1 MAVLRTCVLTAVS
14 AIGAAVFEVAPTTAA
29 AERQSATTPAGRAG
43 VVVLAANLREG
54 SRLRR
59 ASDMRDGDD
68 LRRFAN
74 RVLSRGARLPDVL
87 LLQEVLGSAE
97 RVVRALNRHPRARPG
112 AARFALVAAPGRRTG
127 RECDGPRARR
137 HRVVR
142 DSAIVV
148 NRQTVRCVHRQGKV
162 RTWASWFGE
171 RGCAEHPWAL
181 LTFRD
186 GAGGQRVRVAS
197 MHVAPTGTR
206 LKTRAVVRTAET
218 LMRQQRRTPDALMA
232 IGGDLNLT
240 RCKGPSRRA
249 ERARCRV
256 RAAHRYL
263 LRHGFHDAVRSR
275 NLRQRDGVVGVRRR
289 IELVYTTGRVRG
301 SWFDRCYQAF
311 EVTRYRCRPAQSWF
325 SSRRTFHRCQYR
337 VTMVGRPGGTCPN
350 RGYAGYYSDH
360 PVLRATLG

>member
-1 MAVLRTCVLTAVS
+1 MAILRTCVLATVSTMGAV
-14 AIGAAVFEVAPTTAA
+14 VFEIAPPTAA
-29 AERQSATTPAGRAG
+29 AEHRSARTPDGRAG
-43 VVVLAANLREG
+43 VVVVSANLREG
-54 SRLRR
+54 SRVRR
-59 ASDMRDGDD
+59 ASDMRNGDD
-68 LRRFAN
+68 VRRFAN
-74 RVLSRGARLPDVL
+74 RVLSRGARMPDVL

-97 RVVRALNRHPRARPG
+97 RVVRALNQHRRARSG
-112 AARFALVAAPGRRTG
+112 AARFALVAAPGRRKG
-127 RECDGPRARR
+127 KECDGPRARR

-148 NRQTVRCVHRQGKV
+148 NRKRVWRVHQRGRV

-181 LTFRD
+181 LTVRD

-197 MHVAPTGTR
+197 LHVAPTGAR
-206 LKTRAVVRTAET
+206 LKTRAVVRTADT
-218 LMRQQRRTPDALMA
+218 LMRQQRRTPDALLA

-249 ERARCRV
+249 ERAGCRV

-263 LRHGFHDAVRSR
+263 LRHGFHDAVRSQ

-289 IELVYTTGRVRG
+289 IDFVYTTGRVRG

-311 EVTRYRCRPAQSWF
+311 EVTRYRCRPAQTWF
-325 SSRRTFHRCQYR
+325 SSRRAFHRCQYR
-337 VTMVGRPGGTCPN
+337 VTMVGRPGGMCPGG
-350 RGYAGYYSDH
+350 GYARYYSDH
-360 PVLRATLG
+360 PVVRAVLG

>member
-1 MAVLRTCVLTAVS
+1 MAVIRTCVLMVAVS
-14 AIGAAVFEVAPTTAA
+14 ALGSAVFEVAPPTAA
-29 AERQSATTPAGRAG
+29 AEHRSARTPAGRAG
-43 VVVLAANLREG
+43 VVVVSANLREG

-59 ASDMRDGDD
+59 GSDMRDGDD

-74 RVLSRGARLPDVL
+74 RVLSRGARMPDVL

-97 RVVRALNRHPRARPG
+97 RVVRALNRHRRARPG

-148 NRQTVRCVHRQGKV
+148 NQETVRRVHRRGKV

-181 LTFRD
+181 LTVRD
-186 GAGGQRVRVAS
+186 GAGGQRVRVAG

-206 LKTRAVVRTAET
+206 LKTRAVVRTAEI
-218 LMRQQRRTPDALMA
+218 LMWHQRRTPDALLA

-249 ERARCRV
+249 ERAG
-256 RAAHRYL
+256 A
-263 LRHGFHDAVRSR
+263 GS
-275 NLRQRDGVVGVRRR
+275 VRRTATCCGTGS
-289 IELVYTTGRVRG
+289 TTRCGAGTCASATESSAFAAGSTSSTPPGECAVRG
-301 SWFDRCYQAF
+301 STGA
-311 EVTRYRCRPAQSWF
+311 TRR
-325 SSRRTFHRCQYR
+325 SR
-337 VTMVGRPGGTCPN
+337 
-350 RGYAGYYSDH
+350 
-360 PVLRATLG
+360 

>member
-1 MAVLRTCVLTAVS
+1 MTVLRTCVLATVS
-14 AIGAAVFEVAPTTAA
+14 AVGAAVFEVAPPTAA
-29 AERQSATTPAGRAG
+29 AEHRSTRTPDGRAG
-43 VVVLAANLREG
+43 VVVVSANLREG

-59 ASDMRDGDD
+59 SSDMRNGDD
-68 LRRFAN
+68 LRRFAK
-74 RVLSRGARLPDVL
+74 RVLSRGARMPDVL

-97 RVVRALNRHPRARPG
+97 RVVRSLNRHRRARGG
-112 AARFALVAAPGRRTG
+112 AARFALVTAPGRRTG
-127 RECDGPRARR
+127 SRCDGPRAGR
-137 HRVVR
+137 HQVVR

-148 NRQTVRCVHRQGKV
+148 NKRSVRRVHRRGRV

-181 LTFRD
+181 LTVRD
-186 GAGGQRVRVAS
+186 GAGGQRLRVAS

-206 LKTRAVVRTAET
+206 LKTRAVVRTAAT
-218 LMRQQRRTPDALMA
+218 LIRQQRRTPDALLA

-240 RCKGPSRRA
+240 RCKGSPRRA

-263 LRHGFHDAVRSR
+263 LRHGLHDAVRSR

-289 IELVYTTGRVRG
+289 IDFVYTTGRVRA

-311 EVTRYRCRPAQSWF
+311 EVTRYRCRPARTWF

-337 VTMVGRPGGTCPN
+337 VTMVGRPGGMCPG
-350 RGYAGYYSDH
+350 RRYARYYSDH

>member
-1 MAVLRTCVLTAVS
+1 MAVLRTFVLAIVS
-14 AIGAAVFEVAPTTAA
+14 AVGAAAFEVAPSTAA
-29 AERQSATTPAGRAG
+29 AQRAAGAPAGRAE
-43 VVVLAANLREG
+43 VVVVSANLREG
-54 SRLRR
+54 SRVRR

-68 LRRFAN
+68 LRRFAD
-74 RVLSRGARLPDVL
+74 RVLSRGARMPDVL
-87 LLQEVLGSAE
+87 LLQEVLGSAK
-97 RVVRALNRHPRARPG
+97 RVVRALNRHRRARRG
-112 AARFALVAAPGRRTG
+112 TARFALVAAPGRRTG
-127 RECDGPRARR
+127 GRCDGPRARR

-148 NRQTVRCVHRQGKV
+148 NRRTVRRVHRRGKV

-181 LTFRD
+181 LTVRD
-186 GAGGQRVRVAS
+186 GAGGRRVRVAS

-218 LMRQQRRTPDALMA
+218 LMRQHRRTPGALLA

-240 RCKGPSRRA
+240 RCKGPSRRG

-263 LRHGFHDAVRSR
+263 LRHGFRDAVRSR
-275 NLRQRDGVVGVRRR
+275 NLRQRGGVVGVRRR
-289 IELVYTTGRVRG
+289 IDFVYTTGGVRG

-311 EVTRYRCRPAQSWF
+311 EVTRNRCRPAQSWF

-337 VTMVGRPGGTCPN
+337 VTMVGRPGGMCSG
-350 RGYAGYYSDH
+350 RGYARYYSDH
-360 PVLRATLG
+360 PVVRARLS

>member
-1 MAVLRTCVLTAVS
+1 MTVLGTCVLAIVS
-14 AIGAAVFEVAPTTAA
+14 AVGAAVFEVAPATPTASQ
-29 AERQSATTPAGRAG
+29 QSASTPAGGAG
-43 VVVLAANLREG
+43 VVVVSANLREG

-74 RVLSRGARLPDVL
+74 RVLSRGARMPDVL

-97 RVVRALNRHPRARPG
+97 RVVRALNRHRRAGPG
-112 AARFALVAAPGRRTG
+112 AARYTLVTAPGRRTG
-127 RECDGPRARR
+127 RECDGARTRR

-148 NRQTVRCVHRQGKV
+148 NQKTVRRVHRRGKV

-181 LTFRD
+181 LTVSD

-197 MHVAPTGTR
+197 MHVAPSGTR

-218 LMRQQRRTPDALMA
+218 LMRHQRRTPDALLA

-240 RCKGPSRRA
+240 RCKGSSRRA
-249 ERARCRV
+249 ERAGCRV

-263 LRHGFHDAVRSR
+263 LRHGFRDAVRSR

-289 IELVYTTGRVRG
+289 IDFVYTTGRVRG

-311 EVTRYRCRPAQSWF
+311 EVTRYRCLPARSWF

-337 VTMVGRPGGTCPN
+337 VTMVGRPGGMCPA
-350 RGYAGYYSDH
+350 RGYARYYSDH
-360 PVLRATLG
+360 PVVRATLG

>member
-1 MAVLRTCVLTAVS
+1 MTVLRPCVLANVS
-14 AIGAAVFEVAPTTAA
+14 AVGAALFEIAPSTAA
-29 AERQSATTPAGRAG
+29 VPQAASPPAGRAE
-43 VVVLAANLREG
+43 VVVVSANLREG
-54 SRLRR
+54 SRVRHT
-59 ASDMRDGDD
+59 SDMRDGDD
-68 LRRFAN
+68 LRRFAG
-74 RVLSRGARLPDVL
+74 RVLSRGERMPDV
-87 LLQEVLGSAE
+87 LLQEVLGSAK
-97 RVVRALNRHPRARPG
+97 RVMRELNRHRRARPG
-112 AARFALVAAPGRRTG
+112 TARFALVAAPGRRTG
-127 RECDGPRARR
+127 RRCDGPRARR

-142 DSAIVV
+142 DRPIVV
-148 NRQTVRCVHRQGKV
+148 NRRTVRRVHRRGKV
-162 RTWASWFGE
+162 RTWASRFGE

-181 LTFRD
+181 LTVGD
-186 GAGGQRVRVAS
+186 GAGGRRVRVAN

-218 LMRQQRRTPDALMA
+218 LKRQQRRTPGALLA

-263 LRHGFHDAVRSR
+263 LRHGFRDAVRSR

-289 IELVYTTGRVRG
+289 IDFIYTTGGVRG

-311 EVTRYRCRPAQSWF
+311 EVTRSRCRLAQSWF

-337 VTMVGRPGGTCPN
+337 VTMVGRPGGMCSG
-350 RGYAGYYSDH
+350 RGYARYYSDH
-360 PVLRATLG
+360 PVVRASLS